1 MLDLMI
7 IPITL
12 LNDIWEYYPDPFLS
26 SKKRTIKNIL
36 KRIKLTKLPTNDY
49 EFTLQTRD
57 YSTDR
62 FEVSDNLWRVMD
74 SYTPWKTSRS
84 LLFSLGLCKFVINN
98 INYEAHVE
106 ETNYMQFKLWV
117 SLSESWHVSAEQI
130 GFNFYDI
137 SSPETRSDTKN

>member
-12 LNDIWEYYPDPFLS
+12 LNDTWEYYPDPILS
-26 SKKRTIKNIL
+26 SNKRIVKNIL
-36 KRIKLTKLPTNDY
+36 KRIKLTKLPTKEY

-57 YSTDR
+57 YAIDR
-62 FEVSDNLWRVMD
+62 FEVSDNLWRIMD

-84 LLFSLGLCKFVINN
+84 LLFSLGFCKFDING

-106 ETNYMQFKLWV
+106 EINYMQLRLWV
-117 SLSESWHVSAEQI
+117 VLSESWNVSAEQI
-130 GFNFYDI
+130 GLDFYDI
-137 SSPETRSDTKN
+137 SSSKTWSDTKD